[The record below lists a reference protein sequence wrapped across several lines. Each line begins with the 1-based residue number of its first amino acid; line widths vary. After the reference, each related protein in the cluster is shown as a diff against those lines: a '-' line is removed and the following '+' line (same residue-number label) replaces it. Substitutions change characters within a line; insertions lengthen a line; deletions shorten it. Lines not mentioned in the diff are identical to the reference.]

1 MVRLT
6 DHLDMTIVVDCDVKQ
21 TKQTYIV
28 LDITRSCYD
37 SQKNSD
43 STKIMALK
51 NLLTKTA

>member
-6 DHLDMTIVVDCDVKQ
+6 DHLDMTIAVDCDVKQ

-43 STKIMALK
+43 PTKICP
-51 NLLTKTA
+51 